1 MAARTR
7 ARYLAPIALTATI
20 AATYF
25 VVHNGVAIKPKP
37 PVAQASQQRDSP
49 KHQFAHVKMYTIQPG
64 ETLTSISV
72 KTGISLATLESLN
85 PNINPDSL
93 QAGQKLRLRR

>member
-1 MAARTR
+1 MAARNR

-20 AATYF
+20 AATYL
-25 VVHNGVAIKPKP
+25 VVHNGLATTPKP
-37 PVAQASQQRDSP
+37 PVTQAARQQDSP
-49 KHQFAHVKMYTIQPG
+49 KHQFAHVKMYTVQPG

-93 QAGQKLRLRR
+93 QAGQRLRLRR

>member
-20 AATYF
+20 AATYL
-25 VVHNGVAIKPKP
+25 VVHNGLVTKPKP
-37 PVAQASQQRDSP
+37 PQTQAAQHRDSP
-49 KHQFAHVKMYTIQPG
+49 KHQFAHVKMYTVQAG

-72 KTGISLATLESLN
+72 KTGISLPTLEALN
-85 PNINPDSL
+85 PSINPDSL
-93 QAGQKLRLRR
+93 EAGQKLRLRR